1 LYMLYYKKVCYNN
14 LYIIY
19 IQSMSLFH
27 KNDSYLGIDI
37 GAHGI
42 KVVELRKFKGRPQL
56 WTYGIADHE
65 IDIHMSEMKDK
76 TPEELVE
83 EEKIVGKK
91 VKKGDSSISGG
102 TFGADDPRVDK
113 YAELLKNVLE
123 KAKTTTR
130 RVTASLPVSHI
141 FHAIVTLPLVNENEV
156 DTIIQAELK
165 KVLNRPVEEMQIV
178 HQQIPDELAKQKK
191 YMRVLVTAAP
201 KVLVEFYSAIFARA
215 GLELRELETEAFAI
229 ERSLVGRDTSTMM
242 VVDVGA
248 ERTNFFIIDQGLPMT
263 HRSVQ
268 IGGDTINNILSGRL
282 GVGGDIVEQV
292 KTDTSRLDWTK
303 INTSLFDS
311 VTGPVVKEIEYSFD
325 LFLSQLGNQNKRP
338 EKIVLTGGSSF
349 FPLLKQ
355 QIEKHF
361 EMKVFVGDPWA
372 RVVYQQ
378 DLKVLL
384 DSIGPRMAVS
394 IGLALRN
401 II

>member
-1 LYMLYYKKVCYNN
+1 
-14 LYIIY
+14 
-19 IQSMSLFH
+19 MSLFH

>member
-1 LYMLYYKKVCYNN
+1 
-14 LYIIY
+14 
-19 IQSMSLFH
+19 
-27 KNDSYLGIDI
+27 
-37 GAHGI
+37 
-42 KVVELRKFKGRPQL
+42 
-56 WTYGIADHE
+56 
-65 IDIHMSEMKDK
+65 
-76 TPEELVE
+76 
-83 EEKIVGKK
+83 
-91 VKKGDSSISGG
+91 
-102 TFGADDPRVDK
+102 
-113 YAELLKNVLE
+113 
-123 KAKTTTR
+123 
-130 RVTASLPVSHI
+130 
-141 FHAIVTLPLVNENEV
+141 
-156 DTIIQAELK
+156 
-165 KVLNRPVEEMQIV
+165 
-178 HQQIPDELAKQKK
+178 
-191 YMRVLVTAAP
+191 
-201 KVLVEFYSAIFARA
+201 
-215 GLELRELETEAFAI
+215 
-229 ERSLVGRDTSTMM
+229 MM

>member
-1 LYMLYYKKVCYNN
+1 MG
-14 LYIIY
+14 
-19 IQSMSLFH
+19 LFK

-56 WTYGIADHE
+56 WTYGVAEHE
-65 IDIHMSEMKDK
+65 IDIHMPDQKDK

-83 EEKIVGKK
+83 EGKIVGKK
-91 VKKGDSSISGG
+91 VKKGKSSISSES
-102 TFGADDPRVDK
+102 FGAEDPRVEK
-113 YAELLKNVLE
+113 YAKLLKNVLE

-130 RVTASLPVSHI
+130 HVTASLPVSHI
-141 FHAIVTLPLVNENEV
+141 FHAIVTLPLVDENRI
-156 DTIIQAELK
+156 DSIIEAELK
-165 KVLNRPVEEMQIV
+165 KVLDRPVEEMQIV
-178 HQQIPDELAKQKK
+178 HQQIPDEVAKEKK

-201 KVLVEFYSAIFARA
+201 KILVGFYSAIFAKA
-215 GLELRELETEAFAI
+215 GLELKELETEAFAI
-229 ERSLVGRDTSTMM
+229 ERSLVGRDPSTMM

-248 ERTNFFIIDQGLPMT
+248 ERTNFFIIDQSLPMT

-268 IGGDTINNILSGRL
+268 IGGNNINSILSDNL
-282 GVGGDIVEQV
+282 GIGEDIVEQI
-292 KTDTSRLDWTK
+292 KIDASRLDWSK
-303 INTSLFDS
+303 IDNSLF
-311 VTGPVVKEIEYSFD
+311 GPITEPIVKEIEYSFD
-325 LFLSQLGNQNKRP
+325 LFLGQLGNQKKKP
-338 EKIVLTGGSSF
+338 EKIVLTGGSAA

-355 QIEKHF
+355 EIEKHF
-361 EMKVFVGDPWA
+361 DMKVFVGDPWA

-384 DSIGPRMAVS
+384 DTIGPRMAVS

>member
-1 LYMLYYKKVCYNN
+1 MLYYKKVCYNN

>member
-1 LYMLYYKKVCYNN
+1 MLYYKKVCYNN

-215 GLELRELETEAFAI
+215 GLELRELETEALAI